1 MKKVVFSITNVRS
14 KSDKKLSGFGYL
26 TEGNLLC
33 PCISKNSKPY
43 IRIFEDVEKRCHPV
57 NGRQD
62 EFQGYVTMYFTEV
75 PVYREKDGSYDI
87 INLLV
92 KNIVL
97 YKDKIEITL
106 NYTDSKRP
114 DGDDNR
120 KVFSFYSYNSEIHV
134 NTSKKQN
141 YEIEFLI

>member
-14 KSDKKLSGFGYL
+14 KSDKKLSGFAYL
-26 TEGNLLC
+26 AEGNLLC

-43 IRIFEDVEKRCHPV
+43 IRIFEDVEKRCRPIS
-57 NGRQD
+57 GRQD

-75 PVYREKDGSYDI
+75 PVYREKDGSYDM

-114 DGDDNR
+114 DGDDSR

>member
-1 MKKVVFSITNVRS
+1 
-14 KSDKKLSGFGYL
+14 
-26 TEGNLLC
+26 
-33 PCISKNSKPY
+33 
-43 IRIFEDVEKRCHPV
+43 
-57 NGRQD
+57 
-62 EFQGYVTMYFTEV
+62 MYFTEV
-75 PVYREKDGSYDI
+75 PVYREKDGSYDM

-106 NYTDSKRP
+106 NYIEITLNYKDNKRP
-114 DGDDNR
+114 DGDDSR

>member
-26 TEGNLLC
+26 AEGNLLC

-43 IRIFEDVEKRCHPV
+43 IRIFNDVEKHCRPV
-57 NGRQD
+57 NGRED
-62 EFQGYVTMYFTEV
+62 EFQGYITMYFTEV
-75 PVYREKDGSYDI
+75 PVYREKDGSYDM

-114 DGDDNR
+114 DGDDSR